1 MGGIK
6 MKKIQ
11 YIIAIAFVSFIAVGC
26 SESILDKKPLDQYS
40 DADFWKDPNLAVSAV
55 NQLYK
60 YLTPD
65 DSWHEWESFTDNAIN
80 GVGTGTTASHIYGQ
94 KGWTA
99 QDANNGMRDWT
110 MDCAIAHEAYWDAP
124 STWILCYREIRD
136 CNNVIKNLTELESR
150 NERQDKLLAE
160 AKFVRA
166 YLYHAL
172 TRFFGGV
179 IIVDS
184 PLGLNDEVNLPRNT
198 YNECVDFMIKDL
210 DDAIGILPNKWG
222 PTDTGRTTSGAAKA
236 LKGRIELYAERW
248 ADAAATY
255 WSIINDA
262 ERYYKL
268 FPNYQTLFL
277 QENENNE
284 EVIMDV
290 QFLYPELLFHGNA
303 QCLSA
308 SQSGWGAGNPTQD
321 LVDKFQLLDG
331 KSWDAPT
338 SIYYNPADPY
348 ANRDKRFYGTIQ
360 YDQGVYFGK
369 RLETGSGLDGKG
381 SVIKGIDIE
390 KTNDVTQTGYYICKG
405 IDTRGDLIYDAVSDL
420 PIKGTNVIIIRYA
433 EVLLGYAEA
442 KNEAAGPDN
451 TIYTAINEVRE
462 RAGLPNLP
470 QGLSKDE
477 LRSRIRDERRVELS
491 FEHLY
496 YFDCLRWK
504 NKTRF
509 ATPKVANIDY
519 TYALN
524 NDGAVKTD
532 ETLRKV
538 VTSRTF
544 SYQEYAEKRVFNLD
558 TDFGWFFPIPQTEID
573 KNPLIV
579 QNGAFNGNTKQ

>member
-1 MGGIK
+1 
-6 MKKIQ
+6 MKTIQ
-11 YIIAIAFVSFIAVGC
+11 NIVIIAFILLFFVGC
-26 SESILDKKPLDQYS
+26 SESILDKKPLDQFS
-40 DADFWKDPNLAVSAV
+40 DADFWDDPNLAESAI

-65 DSWHEWESFTDNAIN
+65 DSYQEWESFTENAIN
-80 GVGTGTTASHIYGQ
+80 GVGTGTAVSRMYGQ

-99 QDANNGMRDWT
+99 ADANNGMRYWS
-110 MDCAIAHEAYWDAP
+110 MDNSIHEAPWVVS
-124 STWILCYREIRD
+124 STWGLCYREIRD
-136 CNNVIKNLTELESR
+136 CNNVIKNLSNLESKTL
-150 NERQDKLLAE
+150 RQEQLLAE

-166 YLYHAL
+166 YLYQVL

-179 IIVDS
+179 IIVDA
-184 PLGLNDEVNLPRNT
+184 PLGLNDEVNLPRNS

-210 DDAIGILPNKWG
+210 DDAIAVLPKKW
-222 PTDTGRTTSGAAKA
+222 DVSNTGRATSGAAKA

-255 WSIINDA
+255 WSIIDDA

-268 FPNYQTLFL
+268 FPNYQTLFY

-290 QFLYPELLFHGNA
+290 QFLYPEILYHGNS

-308 SQSGWGAGNPTQD
+308 SQSGWGAGNPTQS
-321 LVDKFQLLDG
+321 LVDKFKLLDG
-331 KSWDAPT
+331 KSWDDPT
-338 SIYYNPADPY
+338 SEYYNPEDPY
-348 ANRDKRFYGTIQ
+348 AHRDKRFYGTIQ

-369 RLETGSGLDGKG
+369 RLETGVGLDGKG
-381 SVIKGIDIE
+381 NLIKGIDIE
-390 KTNDVTQTGYYICKG
+390 KANDVTQTGYYLCKG
-405 IDTRGDLIYDAVSDL
+405 IDTRGDLIYDAAAEL
-420 PIKGTNVIIIRYA
+420 PIKGTNVIVIRYA

-451 TIYTAINEVRE
+451 TVYATINEIRE

-477 LRSRIRDERRVELS
+477 MRSIIRDERQVELS

-504 NKTRF
+504 DKTRF
-509 ATPKVANIDY
+509 ATPKIANINY

-524 NDGAVKTD
+524 ADGTVKVD
-532 ETLRKV
+532 NTLRKEV
-538 VTSRTF
+538 ISRSFT
-544 SYQEYAEKRVFNLD
+544 YPDYAEKRVFNLD
-558 TDFGWFFPIPQTEID
+558 SDFGWFFPIPQAEID
-573 KNPLIV
+573 KNPNIV
-579 QNGAFNGNTKQ
+579 QNGAFTGNNKQ